1 MRNSREKDFSY
12 WLFLAI
18 NFSVKKVELM
28 LRFFSSF
35 DQNSVQNSSFLTK
48 SKLTGLKHTLFIAS
62 SEETVSSSIKR
73 KIHPN

>member
-35 DQNSVQNSSFLTK
+35 DQNSVQNSFFLIK
-48 SKLTGLKHTLFIAS
+48 YKLMDQKHMPCIAS
-62 SEETVSSSIKR
+62 
-73 KIHPN
+73 